1 MITTKCKG
9 CGTEKTFSDDKSG
22 KKFKCPVCGEI
33 VLIEEI
39 KNDIIQEPTITE
51 NALPDSAQNLN
62 QKNNETEDLKKE
74 FKEVGQEFKE
84 VGKELGDAFKDVGKE
99 FKKIFSWKK

>member
-1 MITTKCKG
+1 MIATKCKG
-9 CGTEKTFSDDKSG
+9 CGTEKTFSDDKAG
-22 KKFKCPVCGEI
+22 KKFKCPICGEI
-33 VLIEEI
+33 VLIDEI
-39 KNDIIQEPTITE
+39 KDDIIQGSTIVETAANQPTQT
-51 NALPDSAQNLN
+51 LN
-62 QKNNETEDLKKE
+62 QKNNESEDLKKE

>member
-1 MITTKCKG
+1 MITTKCKS
-9 CGTEKTFSDDKSG
+9 CGTEKTFSDDKAG

-33 VLIEEI
+33 VLIDAI
-39 KNDIIQEPTITE
+39 KDDTIQEPPIIETSESEPTQTE
-51 NALPDSAQNLN
+51 H
-62 QKNNETEDLKKE
+62 QKNSESEDLKKE
-74 FKEVGQEFKE
+74 FKDVGQEFKE